1 MPLKNTIE
9 VFRAK
14 IQQSLDEEKTPL
26 ERNELGQFA
35 TPKNLSDS
43 ITLAALSYL
52 PKDQK
57 IRFLEPSIG
66 TGSFF
71 SALLDH
77 VADEQIEYACGYEI
91 DEHYA
96 RPSIDLWKNTILKY
110 IVGDFLSFPPPQ
122 NEIDKFNLIVS
133 NPPYV
138 RHHHLRNGLKEK
150 LYDKVK
156 TTFGISFSKLSGLYC
171 YFLSLTAKWL
181 RNEGISVWLIPG
193 EFLDVN
199 YGVHVKDFLL
209 NNVKLI
215 RIHRFNPE
223 AVQFSDALVT
233 SVVVFYTTGKT
244 LDSVSFTSG
253 EDINNPS
260 AENVIT
266 RDKLN
271 TSEKWSTWFFNS
283 ESKEEAK
290 QTIGDYFCVKRG
302 IATGSN
308 KHFILSKKQLTELDV
323 PDLYWKRILPS
334 PRYVLQNVITQNGD
348 GSIPDLKELYLL
360 NITCNEDEL
369 VSLPQKLQN
378 YLTKIREEIGNNY
391 LVSKRKPWYRQE
403 NRSICPFL
411 LTYMGRNANEPFRLF
426 LNLTNATA
434 SNGYLMLYP
443 KFDWELIEKENPG
456 FLKRLHQELLNI
468 SSSSFTESGRVYG
481 GGLFKMEPKELM
493 NTPID
498 GILSY
503 ETLTLLSSKVKR
515 TAQLTLFE
523 KPAHYANKKEKK
535 IV

>member
-1 MPLKNTIE
+1 LPLKNTVE
-9 VFRAK
+9 VCRAE
-14 IQQSLDEEKTPL
+14 IQQSLDEKKTPL

-35 TPKNLSDS
+35 TPKNLADA
-43 ITLAALSYL
+43 IMLAALSYI

-71 SALLDH
+71 SALLDKST
-77 VADEQIEYACGYEI
+77 DDQIEYACGYEI

-96 RPSIDLWKNTILKY
+96 RPSIDLWKTTILKY
-110 IVGDFLSFPPPQ
+110 VVGDFLIFAPPQ
-122 NEIDKFNLIVS
+122 NESDKFNLIVS

-150 LYDKVK
+150 LHDKVK

-181 RNEGISVWLIPG
+181 RIDGISVWLIPG

-199 YGVHVKDFLL
+199 YGVKVKEFLL

-215 RIHRFNPE
+215 RIHRFNPD
-223 AVQFSDALVT
+223 AVQFTDALVT

-244 LDSVSFTSG
+244 LDTVRFSSG

-266 RDKLN
+266 RTKLN
-271 TSEKWSTWFFNS
+271 STEKWSSWFFSS
-283 ESKEEAK
+283 ESKVEAK

-308 KHFILSKKQLTELDV
+308 KHFILSKKQITELDV
-323 PDLYWKRILPS
+323 PDSCWKRILPS
-334 PRYVLQNVITQNGD
+334 PRYVERNVITQNID
-348 GSIPDLKELYLL
+348 GSISDLKELYLL
-360 NITCNEDEL
+360 SITCNEDE
-369 VSLPQKLQN
+369 VNKLPIKLQN
-378 YLTKIREEIGNNY
+378 YLVKVKEEIGNNY

-403 NRSICPFL
+403 NRTICPFL
-411 LTYMGRNANEPFRLF
+411 LTYMGRNVNEPFRLF

-443 KFDWELIEKENPG
+443 KFDWEIIEKENPG
-456 FLKRLHQELLNI
+456 FLKLLHHELLNI
-468 SSSSFTESGRVYG
+468 SSSSFTDSGRVYG

-503 ETLTLLSSKVKR
+503 ETLSLISSRLKKTLQLS
-515 TAQLTLFE
+515 LFE
-523 KPAHYANKKEKK
+523 KPTHYSKKNEKK

>member
-1 MPLKNTIE
+1 MKNTVE
-9 VFRAK
+9 VSRAQ
-14 IQQSLDEEKTPL
+14 IQQSLDEKKTSL

-35 TPKNLSDS
+35 TPKNLADS
-43 ITLAALSYL
+43 IMLAALSYI

-71 SALLDH
+71 SALLDKTT
-77 VADEQIEYACGYEI
+77 DDQIEYACGYEI

-110 IVGDFLSFPPPQ
+110 FVGDFLNFTPPQ
-122 NEIDKFNLIVS
+122 NESDKFNLIVS

-150 LYDKVK
+150 LHDKVK
-156 TTFGISFSKLSGLYC
+156 TIFGINFSKLSGLYC
-171 YFLSLTAKWL
+171 YFLSLTARWL
-181 RNEGISVWLIPG
+181 RNDGISVWLIPG

-199 YGVHVKDFLL
+199 YGVQVKEFLI
-209 NNVKLI
+209 NNVKLL

-244 LDSVSFTSG
+244 VDSVRFTSG
-253 EDINNPS
+253 EDITNPS
-260 AENVIT
+260 AENTII
-266 RDKLN
+266 RSQLN
-271 TSEKWSTWFFNS
+271 TTEKWSSWFFNS
-283 ESKEEAK
+283 KSKEEAK

-308 KHFILSKKQLTELDV
+308 KHFILSKKQITEFDV
-323 PDLYWKRILPS
+323 PDSCWKRILPS
-334 PRYVLQNVITQNGD
+334 PRYVDKNVITQNTD

-360 NITCNEDEL
+360 NITCNEDEI
-369 VSLPQKLQN
+369 VNLPQKLQN
-378 YLTKIREEIGNNY
+378 YLDGIKKEIGTNY

-403 NRSICPFL
+403 NRPKCPLL

-443 KFDWELIEKENPG
+443 KFDWEIIEKENPG
-456 FLKRLHQELLNI
+456 FLRRLHQDLLNI
-468 SSSSFTESGRVYG
+468 SSTSFTDSGRVYG

-503 ETLTLLSSKVKR
+503 ETLSIISSKVKK
-515 TAQLTLFE
+515 TAQLSLFE
-523 KPAHYANKKEKK
+523 KPTQYSKNKIEKK